1 MKKIQ
6 NRPQIEDA
14 INKADFQSYFSHDI
28 RSITEMVQVK
38 AGEMLIHEGVP
49 SKYLF
54 FIVSG
59 QCRYFSLSSSG
70 FYVSFG
76 VSRNYRFCGEAS
88 SLWGGKPTSS
98 VQAATDTTCLT
109 IDLEKYRSLLQN
121 DILFLQY
128 TCRAL
133 TEMVNNLDNTLSTY
147 VGGKLSERLASF
159 ILQNSS
165 DNVFS
170 VSLVAATNALG
181 TSYRHLQRVMKSFCQ
196 QGVLCK
202 EKRRYYITDPKALRK
217 MASDDYVYFY

>member
-1 MKKIQ
+1 MKKIA
-6 NRPQIEDA
+6 NRTQIETA
-14 INKADFQSYFSHDI
+14 IRQADFQSYFSSDI
-28 RSITEMVQVK
+28 SDITEMIHAK
-38 AGEMLIHEGVP
+38 AGETLIHEGVP
-49 SKYLF
+49 SRYLF

-98 VQAATDTTCLT
+98 VQAITDTTCLA
-109 IDLEKYRSLLQN
+109 IDLHKHRELLQN

-128 TCRAL
+128 NCRAL
-133 TEMVNNLDNTLSTY
+133 TEMVNNLDSTLSTY
-147 VGGKLSERLASF
+147 VGGKLSERLAAF
-159 ILQNSS
+159 ILQNSV
-165 DNVFS
+165 DDVFS

-196 QGVLCK
+196 QGVLRK
-202 EKRRYYITDPKALRK
+202 EKRRYYITDAKALRE
-217 MASDDYVYFY
+217 MASDDSVYFY